1 MSHMM
6 PIKQKEVKSS
16 TSLIWH
22 IFKQF
27 VVFEFEYSL
36 TVLPFCYRY
45 LREDLSINRMHQ
57 LYVQTHEPEV
67 WNRQQ
72 RILR

>member
-27 VVFEFEYSL
+27 IGFELEYSL
-36 TVLPFCYRY
+36 TVLLFYYRH

-57 LYVQTHEPEV
+57 LYLQTHEPKV

-72 RILR
+72 

>member
-6 PIKQKEVKSS
+6 PTKQKEVKSS

-27 VVFEFEYSL
+27 VFELEYSL
-36 TVLPFCYRY
+36 TVLPFFDRY
-45 LREDLSINRMHQ
+45 LREDVSINRMHQ
-57 LYVQTHEPEV
+57 LYLQNHEPEV